1 MDEDLAD
8 IVRAQI
14 VLHRELLVEV
24 DIHCADVRHRS
35 GEILL
40 GDSSALPAPYREAQE
55 VGDVDDID
63 LSWNLPSK
71 ASSWRKASS
80 SRGTSSTEIRFIYV
94 RSVFSKKSTIYQS
107 YCKVLPVFC
116 KYADT

>member
-1 MDEDLAD
+1 MHHVLRRVALDDEDLAD
-8 IVRAQI
+8 IVCAQI

-40 GDSSALPAPYREAQE
+40 GDSGALPAPYREAQE

-63 LSWNLPSK
+63 LVLELAEQGELLAQSVLVTWN
-71 ASSWRKASS
+71 
-80 SRGTSSTEIRFIYV
+80 EFY
-94 RSVFSKKSTIYQS
+94 
-107 YCKVLPVFC
+107 
-116 KYADT
+116 